1 MIILTAEDDP
11 EDFEFFQEAIREID
25 PSIVLFWATNGL
37 ELLNI
42 LDQSIL
48 IPDFIFLDIN
58 MPRMDGRTCFAEIK
72 KHEKFRDVP
81 VVVYSTSKDKKE
93 IVHFETH
100 RARFL
105 VKPNNF
111 RQLVMSLKILLGYG
125 ETSGDY

>member
-105 VKPNNF
+105 VKP
-111 RQLVMSLKILLGYG
+111 I
-125 ETSGDY
+125 TSGSWSCR

>member
-37 ELLNI
+37 ELLKI

-48 IPDFIFLDIN
+48 IPDYIFLDIN
-58 MPRMDGRTCFAEIK
+58 MPRMDGHTCFAEIK

-111 RQLVMSLKILLGYG
+111 RQLVMSLRVLLGYG
-125 ETSGDY
+125 QASGDY